1 MTISSR
7 ETGSSGRARSAL
19 VVIGVVA
26 LTGLAGCSS
35 SGKGGSSSSSS
46 TRVSTPAAST
56 SAASTGAATSGAGT
70 SADAAT
76 TKAVTTAYE
85 TFFDIKATTAQT
97 VTVLQHGSAFSP
109 TLAGQAKA
117 AAAQKLA
124 ATVSK
129 VNLTRPN
136 VADVTFT
143 LTSNGAPLLPNTHG
157 KAVRE
162 GGTWK
167 VAAETFCAL
176 LGLQGPPPAVCK
188 DPKMTALPN

>member
-26 LTGLAGCSS
+26 LIALAGCSS
-35 SGKGGSSSSSS
+35 SGQGGSSSSSS
-46 TRVSTPAAST
+46 TPVSTPAAST
-56 SAASTGAATSGAGT
+56 SAASTSAATSGAGT
-70 SADAAT
+70 PADAVT

-129 VNLTRPN
+129 VNLASPN

-143 LTSNGAPLLPNTHG
+143 LTSNGSPLLPNTHG

-176 LGLQGPPPAVCK
+176 LGLQGTPPAVCK

>member
-46 TRVSTPAAST
+46 TPVSTPAAST
-56 SAASTGAATSGAGT
+56 SAASTSAATSGAGT
-70 SADAAT
+70 SADAVT

-129 VNLTRPN
+129 VNLASPN

-143 LTSNGAPLLPNTHG
+143 LTSNGSPLLPNTHG

-176 LGLQGPPPAVCK
+176 LGLQGTPPAVCK

>member
-7 ETGSSGRARSAL
+7 ETGSSGRARSTL

-26 LTGLAGCSS
+26 LIALAGCSS

-46 TRVSTPAAST
+46 TPVSTPAASA
-56 SAASTGAATSGAGT
+56 SAASTSAATSGAGT
-70 SADAAT
+70 PADAVT

-129 VNLTRPN
+129 VNLASPN

-143 LTSNGAPLLPNTHG
+143 LTSNGSPLLPNTHG

-176 LGLQGPPPAVCK
+176 LGLQGTPPAVCK

>member
-7 ETGSSGRARSAL
+7 ETGSSGRARSTL

-26 LTGLAGCSS
+26 LIALAGCSS

-46 TRVSTPAAST
+46 TPVSTPAAST
-56 SAASTGAATSGAGT
+56 SAASTSAATSGAGT
-70 SADAAT
+70 PADAVT

-129 VNLTRPN
+129 VNLASPN

-143 LTSNGAPLLPNTHG
+143 LTSNGSPLLPNTHG

-176 LGLQGPPPAVCK
+176 LGLQGTPPAVCK

>member
-26 LTGLAGCSS
+26 LTALAGCSS

-46 TRVSTPAAST
+46 TPVSTPAAST
-56 SAASTGAATSGAGT
+56 SAASTSAATSGAAT
-70 SADAAT
+70 SADAVT
-76 TKAVTTAYE
+76 TRAVTTAYE

-97 VTVLQHGSAFSP
+97 VAVLQHGSAFSP

-129 VNLTRPN
+129 VNLASPN

-143 LTSNGAPLLPNTHG
+143 LTSNGSPLLPNTHG

-176 LGLQGPPPAVCK
+176 LGLQGTPPAVCK

>member
-1 MTISSR
+1 
-7 ETGSSGRARSAL
+7 
-19 VVIGVVA
+19 
-26 LTGLAGCSS
+26 
-35 SGKGGSSSSSS
+35 
-46 TRVSTPAAST
+46 
-56 SAASTGAATSGAGT
+56 
-70 SADAAT
+70 
-76 TKAVTTAYE
+76 
-85 TFFDIKATTAQT
+85 

-129 VNLTRPN
+129 VNLASPN

-143 LTSNGAPLLPNTHG
+143 LTSNGSPLLPNTHG

-176 LGLQGPPPAVCK
+176 LGLQGTPPAVCK

>member
-26 LTGLAGCSS
+26 LTALAGCSS

-46 TRVSTPAAST
+46 TPVSTPAASA
-56 SAASTGAATSGAGT
+56 SAASTSAATSGAGT
-70 SADAAT
+70 PADAVT

-129 VNLTRPN
+129 VNLASPN

-143 LTSNGAPLLPNTHG
+143 LTSNGSPLLPNTHG

-176 LGLQGPPPAVCK
+176 LGLQGTPPAVCK

>member
-19 VVIGVVA
+19 VAIGVVA
-26 LTGLAGCSS
+26 LTALAGCSS

-46 TRVSTPAAST
+46 TPVSTPAASA
-56 SAASTGAATSGAGT
+56 SAASTSAATSGAGT
-70 SADAAT
+70 PADAVT

-129 VNLTRPN
+129 VKLASPN

-143 LTSNGAPLLPNTHG
+143 LTSNGSPLLPNTHG

-176 LGLQGPPPAVCK
+176 LGLQGTPPAVCK

>member
-26 LTGLAGCSS
+26 LTALAGCSS

-46 TRVSTPAAST
+46 TPVSTPAAST
-56 SAASTGAATSGAGT
+56 SAASTSAATSGAGT
-70 SADAAT
+70 PADAVT

-129 VNLTRPN
+129 VNLASPN

-143 LTSNGAPLLPNTHG
+143 LTSNGSPLLPNTHG

-176 LGLQGPPPAVCK
+176 LGLQGTPPAVCK